1 MGDLANDLLA
11 GASGHPVNR
20 PALDAAVMQG
30 QAMAGLRSAQTED
43 ALLNAQRMREEQ
55 DAGTNL
61 EGALISAKDA
71 NGKNLFTPS
80 QAHFTATQMKFLHGG
95 AQPALEAWQ
104 TGQKINATSTVA
116 DPNADPQARLAADQV
131 LNPGANPYQSVGDQ
145 LIPRFAPG
153 GQTPGSAPTVDQT
166 PVSSAN
172 VQDKLASA
180 NLHNVQA
187 SVGGFNP
194 NTGKTGM
201 EKLPQDQ
208 QDALNQAMA
217 EGRLSPKDLNSRNV
231 DIYGHMAL
239 SRPGYNFNRA
249 IADATLSRNPTFQQR
264 AMIVE
269 GLPGLMSNVTALGKK
284 LAYPDTQFLGKVD
297 QWFQGQN
304 NDPALTEYM
313 AARNDTIFKIANVM
327 RGVGMSDKAVAA
339 EDEIAHPTM
348 SPAALDGWL
357 KGQMSAV
364 GPLMDQQRRAAHIG
378 EPGVS
383 DLPVGGGSPTSAPTA
398 EAPQF
403 TEGQTATNKATNQK
417 MVFRSGKWQPL

>member
-1 MGDLANDLLA
+1 
-11 GASGHPVNR
+11 
-20 PALDAAVMQG
+20 MQG

-43 ALLNAQRMREEQ
+43 ALLTAQRMREEQ
-55 DAGTNL
+55 DASTNL
-61 EGALISAKDA
+61 EGALIEAKDA
-71 NGKNLFTPS
+71 SGKNLFTPS
-80 QAHFTATQMKFLHGG
+80 QARFTATQMKFLHGG
-95 AQPALEAWQ
+95 ANQALEAWQ
-104 TGQKINATSTVA
+104 TGQKINATQTVA
-116 DPNADPQARLAADQV
+116 DPNADPNARLAADQA
-131 LNPGANPYQSVGDQ
+131 LNPGAQPYQSVGDQ

-153 GQTPGSAPTVDQT
+153 GQAPGQAPTVAQT
-166 PVSSAN
+166 PVSTAN
-172 VQDKLASA
+172 VADKNASA
-180 NLHNVQA
+180 RLHNVQA
-187 SVGGFNP
+187 DVGGFNP
-194 NTGKTGM
+194 NTGRTGM

-264 AMIVE
+264 NMIVE
-269 GLPGLMSNVTALGKK
+269 GLPGLMTNVTTLGKK
-284 LAYPDTQFLGKVD
+284 LAYPDTKFIGVAQ
-297 QWFQGQN
+297 QWLQGQN

-357 KGQMSAV
+357 KGQMAAV
-364 GPLMDQQRRAAHIG
+364 KPMIEQQRRAAHIG
-378 EPGVS
+378 EPGVNEG
-383 DLPVGGGSPTSAPTA
+383 PIGGGGGAGATPISAPTA

-403 TEGQTATNKATNQK
+403 TEGQTATNKQTGQK
-417 MVFRSGKWQPL
+417 MVFRGGKWQPV